1 MKKIL
6 NFQIFINVIL
16 AIIGITSLVGAV
28 NLFALFISTSVSL
41 SDIPADQIPGQLIWT
56 LIAILFA
63 SFLLL
68 ATIIFYVLRYLL
80 HNKNVEIAGIII
92 TLSSTLFFFVFVCS
106 TGNSYINF
114 LQYFIY
120 YLILCALIDV
130 PSLIKIIKGK
140 KQNKNDSNDGATIYE
155 D

>member
-6 NFQIFINVIL
+6 NFQVFINVIL

-28 NLFALFISTSVSL
+28 GLFALFVSTAVSL
-41 SDIPADQIPGQLIWT
+41 SDIPANQIPGQLIWT

-68 ATIIFYVLRYLL
+68 ATIIFYVLRFLL
-80 HNKNVEIAGIII
+80 NNKNVEIAGIII
-92 TLSSTLFFFVFVCS
+92 TFLSTLMFFVFVCS

-120 YLILCALIDV
+120 YLILCAIFDI
-130 PSLIKIIKGK
+130 PSLIKMVKGK
-140 KQNKNDSNDGATIYE
+140 KQNKNENSDVTTIYE